1 MRWLFLAGAI
11 VSEVAATMA
20 LRASEGLRRKIW
32 AIPVALGYLLAF
44 VLLGLALEAGMPVG
58 VAYGTWAATGIAMTV
73 ILARVL
79 FREPL
84 TRTMTLG
91 IVLIVLGVIVV
102 EIGAG
107 SGH

>member
-1 MRWLFLAGAI
+1 MSWLFLAGAI